1 MTPVATPPSSATNI
15 GVEPISVRAAGWSAT
30 SAGERTAA
38 WLGEAD
44 ERLFEL
50 LRLRP
55 GWDTYGAP
63 SIDPGH
69 ARTAQAALVVLA
81 RAVGLQPAVI
91 PTPRR
96 GVQFEWHVSD
106 LDFEIS
112 IDDDGSRLLV
122 CDEDVDFD
130 GEFGAPGAAEAL
142 SHAVTRIGTA
152 WT

>member
-1 MTPVATPPSSATNI
+1 MTPVATPPSNATNI
-15 GVEPISVRAAGWSAT
+15 GVEPISVRVAGWSAT

-63 SIDPGH
+63 SIDAGH
-69 ARTAQAALVVLA
+69 ATTAQALLVVLA
-81 RAVGLQPAVI
+81 RAIGLPPAVV

-96 GVQFEWHVSD
+96 GVQLEWHFAD

-112 IDDDGSRLLV
+112 VDDDGSRLLV
-122 CDEDVDFD
+122 CDKAIDFE

-142 SHAVTRIGTA
+142 IHAVTRVGTA
-152 WT
+152 